1 MVTRRNA
8 LVVAAAGMTSAILG
22 HAPRAWP
29 QGTGKIARIVVGFP
43 PGGSVDVIARHLGER
58 LRGTHAA
65 SVIVENKPGA
75 GGRIA
80 AEGFKHAEPDGH
92 TILLTP
98 NPMITL
104 YPHIYRKLAYDPLR
118 DFSAVSSVCNF
129 PLVLVAGPA
138 VPAEVKSIEALVNWA
153 RRNPAKAA
161 YGTSAAGSTQHF
173 IGSVFA
179 RGAGIELTHVAY
191 KGGGQAMPDLLSGQ
205 LPMLIG
211 TPPNVMP
218 NVRSGKLRVLAAT
231 GPGRSSLLPEVPT
244 FKEVGFADLEVTDWM
259 GMFVPARTSPD
270 LVAKL
275 NAAVR
280 EAVQSKEVADAFA
293 RIMVEP
299 STDSAA
305 ECARRVSEEH
315 RMWGAVVKASGF
327 VGED

>member
-8 LVVAAAGMTSAILG
+8 LVVAAAGMTTAILG

-29 QGTGKIARIVVGFP
+29 QGTGKIARILVGFP
-43 PGGSVDVIARHLGER
+43 PGGSVDVIARHLAER
-58 LRGTHAA
+58 LRDSYAA
-65 SVIVENKPGA
+65 AVIVENRPGA

-80 AEGFKHAEPDGH
+80 AEALKHAEPDGY

-118 DFSAVSSVCNF
+118 DFAAVSSVCNF

-138 VPAEVKSIEALVNWA
+138 VPAEVKSIDALVSWA
-153 RRNPAKAA
+153 RQNPAKAA

-179 RGAGIELTHVAY
+179 RAAGIELTHVAY

-218 NVRSGKLRVLAAT
+218 NVRSGKLRAFAAT
-231 GPGRSSLLPEVPT
+231 GPRRSSLLPEVPT
-244 FKEVGFADLEVTDWM
+244 FKEAGFADLEVTDWL

-275 NAAVR
+275 NLVVR

-299 STDSAA
+299 YSDSAA
-305 ECARRVSEEH
+305 ECARRVREEH
-315 RMWGAVVKASGF
+315 RMWAAVVKASGF